1 MNRLFLLLLI
11 SIAVFA
17 GACREKAQTNAP
29 AQASASP
36 SPRQGVNLPATAAN
50 PTGSPQPGA
59 SVNPNQAIAV
69 PGQMPKDLNQIPE
82 RLRRPLTLEEIKQ
95 LPPETRDM
103 ILKAIGQ
110 PVPAG
115 SPTPKKK

>member
-1 MNRLFLLLLI
+1 MKSFVLLLFI
-11 SIAVFA
+11 STIVLVS
-17 GACREKAQTNAP
+17 ACREKAQTNSQAAP
-29 AQASASP
+29 T
-36 SPRQGVNLPATAAN
+36 PAAPVVTV
-50 PTGSPQPGA
+50 SPQPAG

-115 SPTPKKK
+115 SPAPKK

>member
-1 MNRLFLLLLI
+1 MNRLLLLLLI
-11 SIAVFA
+11 SIAVFV

-29 AQASASP
+29 AASASP
-36 SPRQGVNLPATAAN
+36 SPQQGVNLNTKVAA
-50 PTGSPQPGA
+50 SPQPGA
-59 SVNPNQAIAV
+59 SVNPNQAIVA
-69 PGQMPKDLNQIPE
+69 PGQIPKDLNSIPE

-115 SPTPKKK
+115 SPTPKK

>member
-1 MNRLFLLLLI
+1 MHRLFLLLLI
-11 SIAVFA
+11 SITVFI

-36 SPRQGVNLPATAAN
+36 SPQQGVTLPANAV
-50 PTGSPQPGA
+50 GSPQPGA

-115 SPTPKKK
+115 SPTPKK

>member
-1 MNRLFLLLLI
+1 MNRFVLLLFI
-11 SIAVFA
+11 STVLLA
-17 GACREKAQTNAP
+17 GACREKAQTNTQP
-29 AQASASP
+29 SAQAAP
-36 SPRQGVNLPATAAN
+36 TPAAPIITV
-50 PTGSPQPGA
+50 SPQPVG

-69 PGQMPKDLNQIPE
+69 PGQQPKSLNDIPE

-115 SPTPKKK
+115 SPAPAPKK

>member
-1 MNRLFLLLLI
+1 MHRLFLLLLI
-11 SIAVFA
+11 STVVFA

-29 AQASASP
+29 AAASASP
-36 SPRQGVNLPATAAN
+36 SPQQGVNLPANVAV
-50 PTGSPQPGA
+50 SPLPGA
-59 SVNPNQAIAV
+59 SVNPSQAIAV
-69 PGQMPKDLNQIPE
+69 PGQMPKSLNDIPE

-115 SPTPKKK
+115 SPAPSPKKK

>member
-1 MNRLFLLLLI
+1 MNRFVLLFIVSTVLL
-11 SIAVFA
+11 A
-17 GACREKAQTNAP
+17 GACREKAQTTG
-29 AQASASP
+29 S
-36 SPRQGVNLPATAAN
+36 TAA
-50 PTGSPQPGA
+50 PTPAAPVVTVSPQPVA
-59 SVNPNQAIAV
+59 SGNPSPAVAV
-69 PGQMPKDLNQIPE
+69 PGQMPKSLNDIPE

-115 SPTPKKK
+115 SPAPAPKK

>member
-1 MNRLFLLLLI
+1 MHRLFLLLLI
-11 SIAVFA
+11 SITVFV

-29 AQASASP
+29 AASASP
-36 SPRQGVNLPATAAN
+36 SPQQGVTSNTKVAA
-50 PTGSPQPGA
+50 SPGA
-59 SVNPNQAIAV
+59 SVNPNQAIAA
-69 PGQMPKDLNQIPE
+69 PGQMPKDLNNIPE

-110 PVPAG
+110 PVPTG
-115 SPTPKKK
+115 SPTPKK

>member
-1 MNRLFLLLLI
+1 MHRLFLLLLI
-11 SIAVFA
+11 STAALV

-29 AQASASP
+29 AAANASP
-36 SPRQGVNLPATAAN
+36 SPQQGLTLPANAAN
-50 PTGSPQPGA
+50 PAGSPQPGA

-115 SPTPKKK
+115 SPAPKKK

>member
-1 MNRLFLLLLI
+1 MKSLFPLLLI
-11 SIAVFA
+11 ATAVLA
-17 GACREKAQTNAP
+17 GACRDKAQTSQAP
-29 AQASASP
+29 QASTSP
-36 SPRQGVNLPATAAN
+36 SPQQGITLPANVAV
-50 PTGSPQPGA
+50 SPQPGS
-59 SVNPNQAIAV
+59 SVNPNQV
-69 PGQMPKDLNQIPE
+69 VTPGEMPKSLNDIPE

-115 SPTPKKK
+115 SPTPKK

>member
-1 MNRLFLLLLI
+1 MNRLLPLFLI
-11 SIAVFA
+11 STALFV

-29 AQASASP
+29 AAASVSP
-36 SPRQGVNLPATAAN
+36 SPQQGVTLPATAV
-50 PTGSPQPGA
+50 GSPQPGA
-59 SVNPNQAIAV
+59 SVNPSQAIAV
-69 PGQMPKDLNQIPE
+69 PGQMPKSLNDIPE

-115 SPTPKKK
+115 SPAPKKK

>member
-1 MNRLFLLLLI
+1 MSRLFLLLLI
-11 SIAVFA
+11 STVVFV
-17 GACREKAQTNAP
+17 GACREKAQTTTP
-29 AQASASP
+29 PQASASP
-36 SPRQGVNLPATAAN
+36 SPQQGVTLPANVVA
-50 PTGSPQPGA
+50 SPVPGA
-59 SVNPNQAIAV
+59 SVNPNQAIAA
-69 PGQMPKDLNQIPE
+69 PGQMPKNLNDIPE
-82 RLRRPLTLEEIKQ
+82 RLRKPLTLEEIKQ